1 MAVLPHSD
9 KSPGQVKK
17 VCRLYELPQYRVALL
32 LGCSRETLW
41 RIAAGRIEP
50 TDEQALL
57 LGKLRQVAKA
67 KPNLARRIRQVL
79 VSSGRLDALSL
90 LLRTSQLK
98 R

>member
-1 MAVLPHSD
+1 MAASLRSD
-9 KSPGQVKK
+9 KSPDQVKR
-17 VCRLYELPQYRVALL
+17 VCKLYELPQYRVALL

-41 RIAAGRIEP
+41 RIGKGRIEP
-50 TDEQALL
+50 TDEQAEL
-57 LGKLRQVAKA
+57 LGKLRLVARER
-67 KPNLARRIRQVL
+67 PNIVKRIRQVL